1 MTRIR
6 LKYVQEFADRKTG
19 SVFRYFRRPGFPR
32 VRLPGL
38 PGSAEFMEAYQ
49 QALQLAPQ
57 PLGTKRNK
65 AGSVAAVV
73 AAYLDSTLHFASRAK
88 GTQTQR
94 RTILE
99 RFREQYGDY
108 PVGSM
113 PPKFIAAVLTKKSPT
128 RRATGS
134 RRCARSV
141 SSRSSSNTCARTPR
155 AASSCHQ

>member
-1 MTRIR
+1 MIG
-6 LKYVQEFADRKTG
+6 KGQP
-19 SVFRYFRRPGFPR
+19 RRFWYR
-32 VRLPGL
+32 QL
-38 PGSAEFMEAYQ
+38 AEFMEAYQ

-113 PPKFIAAVLTKKSPT
+113 PQKFIAAVLTKKRPHAARNWLPT
-128 RRATGS
+128 LRAL
-134 RRCARSV
+134 CH
-141 SSRSSSNTCARTPR
+141 SRSSSNTCARTPR